1 MAGRIRGDA
10 VVRKTWAWGFLALL
24 LGLTAG
30 LVAGQAS
37 DRDETILTVEVR
49 AADHEILEGYFTL
62 GNSATVMTRPGS
74 DLHEFLSRQRGRKV
88 KIALSEASSQQ
99 LSRLER

>member
-1 MAGRIRGDA
+1 MRR
-10 VVRKTWAWGFLALL
+10 TCAWGFLALL

-49 AADHEILEGYFTL
+49 AADHEILEGYFAL
-62 GNSATVMTRPGS
+62 GNSATVMARPGS
-74 DLHEFLSRQRGRKV
+74 DLYKFLSRQRGRKV
-88 KIALSEASSQQ
+88 KIALSEAAGQE